1 MATSLYSAGFDIASL
16 SESVDLECKLASGG
30 IPKSIWETYS
40 ALANTRGGDILLGV
54 EENPTGN
61 FKVRGVDDPQKL
73 IQDFW
78 NTVHNT
84 SKVSHNLLSDSDVQ
98 IVTIQNKSIISIQVR
113 QARRE
118 ERPIHIGP
126 NPMTGTYLRKNE
138 GDYKA
143 TEEQVRRMIAE
154 RVEDARDARVLEH
167 FTVNDLDLDSVSAYR
182 NRFSAVRPGHL
193 FVDLALPEFLQKIG
207 AYATDRERGV
217 SGITVAG
224 LLMFGTSSTIREVLP
239 NYMVDYQERP
249 EAKAEKR
256 WVDRLAPDGSWSGN
270 LYDFFRRTYQK
281 LTDGLKIPFQ
291 LIGGQRV
298 EDSPQ
303 AEALREALVNT
314 IIHADFTGRVSVLVV
329 KRPDMY
335 GFRNPGKMR
344 IPLELA
350 IAGGNSD
357 CRNRKLQVMFQLV
370 GYGDHAGSGIPK
382 IYSNWQ
388 SQQWRKPLL
397 YELDDPEQTLMEL
410 RMESM
415 FPEEAIHMLQHK
427 LGSAFSELPELERL
441 ILVTTASEGMSHHA
455 RIKELCTE
463 HPVDISKALTSLVR
477 SGLLETEGVKRGM
490 TYYLPGANKDTS
502 EPFSS
507 SPLRAQGSDPET
519 TQPSMPR
526 PPYAHEVNLG
536 HKEINPGHSEA
547 SSGHNESDS
556 GHSDGVITPVIEQ
569 QPSLESMRTALNEL
583 LQGEALP
590 KRMAPA
596 KMRKILVDLC
606 ANRFVTIKDLAALL
620 NRSEDSLRKNYLNPM
635 VDEGLIHRKHLAPNH
650 PRQAYTSTFGN

>member
-1 MATSLYSAGFDIASL
+1 MATSLYSTSFDITSL
-16 SESVDLECKLASGG
+16 SESVDLECKLAAGG

-54 EENPTGN
+54 EESPIGQ
-61 FKVRGVDDPQKL
+61 FKVHGVNDPQKL

-84 SKVSHNLLSDSDVQ
+84 SKVSHNLLSDSNVQ
-98 IVTIQNKSIISIQVR
+98 VVSVQDKPIIAIKVP

-118 ERPIHIGP
+118 ERPVHIGP

-167 FTVNDLDLDSVSAYR
+167 FTIADLDLDSVAAYR

-193 FVDLALPEFLQKIG
+193 FVELGLPEFLQKIG
-207 AYATDRERGV
+207 AYATDRERQV
-217 SGITVAG
+217 SGLTVAG
-224 LLMFGTSSTIREVLP
+224 LLMFGTSNAIREVLP

-270 LYDFFRRTYQK
+270 LYDFFRRSYQK

-415 FPEEAIHMLQHK
+415 FPEEAIHMLQST
-427 LGSAFSELPELERL
+427 LGNTFNELPELERL
-441 ILVTTASEGMSHHA
+441 ILVTTASEAMTNHA
-455 RIKELCTE
+455 RVKELCTE
-463 HPVDISKALTSLVR
+463 HPVDISRALTSLVR
-477 SGLLETEGVKRGM
+477 AGLLETEGVKRGM
-490 TYYLPGANKDTS
+490 TYFLPGANKDTS
-502 EPFSS
+502 DPFSAAPLSMEIKTPKESPALKTRS
-507 SPLRAQGSDPET
+507 SNLE
-519 TQPSMPR
+519 
-526 PPYAHEVNLG
+526 EV
-536 HKEINPGHSEA
+536 
-547 SSGHNESDS
+547 SSGHKSKSTGHKAESS
-556 GHSDGVITPVIEQ
+556 GHSDGNSGHNTETASSLIDE
-569 QPSLESMRTALNEL
+569 QPSLESLQSSLLTILQNEP
-583 LQGEALP
+583 LP
-590 KRMAPA
+590 KRMAPE
-596 KMRKILVDLC
+596 KMRRILIDIC
-606 ANRFVTIKDLAALL
+606 TYRFVTIKDLAVLL
-620 NRSEDSLRKNYLNPM
+620 DRSEDSLRKYYLNPM
-635 VDEGLIHRKHLAPNH
+635 VEEGLVRRKYSVPNH
-650 PRQAYTSTFGN
+650 PRQAYTSNI